1 MGLLN
6 IQLKF
11 NLRNRTHHV
20 KSHINCYD
28 LHNPAICIKSR
39 DSIMVQDRYGQ
50 SVLKLIVFTGICD
63 YTIHQFSISFRNC
76 TAGCVHG
83 SPTLFSDWN
92 AVCPTRYR
100 TRHFFTNSNTNDDIA
115 TKSEQEYVRCVRNE
129 KECVPA
135 RYMKNPFILRRL
147 VFGVVCPGGA

>member
-1 MGLLN
+1 MPCYLDIHYMKSILQAEEHEKNNPHIFTSSKTAMFADTTHIIQILLHINKVNQPNHVMGLLN

-83 SPTLFSDWN
+83 SPTLFSD
-92 AVCPTRYR
+92 
-100 TRHFFTNSNTNDDIA
+100 
-115 TKSEQEYVRCVRNE
+115 
-129 KECVPA
+129 
-135 RYMKNPFILRRL
+135 
-147 VFGVVCPGGA
+147 